1 MAKYTLRS
9 QYGNEIVHTDDE
21 RKMQRL
27 LDLKYTLVEPDNKNG
42 GKGDTEGK
50 AKDDKKNGGK

>member
-21 RKMQRL
+21 RKKERL
-27 LDLKYTLVEPDNKNG
+27 LDLKYTLVKADNKNN

-50 AKDDKKNGGK
+50 TKADNKESVK